1 MHVGLLVVL
10 DCAHQ
15 AGVTSH
21 RGTTLDGRDSKIDMP
36 VIDTVEAAQQ
46 RMIHWLADVSQGTD
60 AFPVL
65 VRRPAH
71 ACRLYSNRDG
81 LAGQPDPAELQLLTH
96 PRTSLIGPFRI

>member
-1 MHVGLLVVL
+1 MMPHACRAARRAGLCPLSR
-10 DCAHQ
+10 
-15 AGVTSH
+15 VTSH

-71 ACRLYSNRDG
+71 ACRLYSK
-81 LAGQPDPAELQLLTH
+81 P
-96 PRTSLIGPFRI
+96 

>member
-1 MHVGLLVVL
+1 MMPMHVGLLVVL

-71 ACRLYSNRDG
+71 ACRLYSKR
-81 LAGQPDPAELQLLTH
+81 ACARRSRTLTAQSRRCSPIREH
-96 PRTSLIGPFRI
+96 LR